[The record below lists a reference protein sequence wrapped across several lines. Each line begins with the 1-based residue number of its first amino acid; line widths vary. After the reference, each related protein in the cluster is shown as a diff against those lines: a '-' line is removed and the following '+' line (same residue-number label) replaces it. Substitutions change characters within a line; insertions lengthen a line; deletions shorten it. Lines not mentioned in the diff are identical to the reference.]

1 MAKVL
6 NKRTHGVPAGAF
18 YGGRGSIWGNKF
30 VMGRDGD
37 RDEVCDKFQAWF
49 RDQHHLLRRLP
60 EIRGMDGVCFCAPQ
74 RCHLNLVVRL
84 ANAPREEL
92 IRWWRCE
99 AA

>member
-18 YGGRGSIWGNKF
+18 YGGRGGKWGNPF

-37 RDEVCDKFQAWF
+37 RDQVCDKFEAWL
-49 RDQHHLLRRLP
+49 RDQHHLLRALP
-60 EIRGMDGVCFCAPQ
+60 EIRGKDGVCFCAPQ
-74 RCHLNLVVRL
+74 RCHLDLVVRL